1 MKAISVVWKTF
12 RGLSLLVVLAVVF
25 AGAVAVSC
33 LLRLVLGNGFA
44 DVAGKLHLGSNGW
57 S

>member
-1 MKAISVVWKTF
+1 MRVIGAVWNTF
-12 RGLSLLVVLAVVF
+12 RGLSLLVVLTVAF

-33 LLRLVLGNGFA
+33 VLRLALGNGFA
-44 DVAGKLHLGSNGW
+44 DVAGKLHLGSGGW